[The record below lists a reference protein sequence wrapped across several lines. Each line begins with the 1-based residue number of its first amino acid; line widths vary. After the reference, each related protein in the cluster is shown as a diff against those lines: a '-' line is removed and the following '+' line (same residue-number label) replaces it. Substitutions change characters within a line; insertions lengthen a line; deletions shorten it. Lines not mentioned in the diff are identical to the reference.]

1 MTSPTAEPMVDGQEL
16 TKAQWFGV
24 DTLPAELPPAYS
36 ISRWLIGATVTA
48 GRR

>member
-1 MTSPTAEPMVDGQEL
+1 MTGPTAEPVVDGQKL

-24 DTLPAELPPAYS
+24 DALPAELPPAYS
-36 ISRWLIGATVTA
+36 ISRCLIDATVTA